1 MTYIRD
7 EEDDDTYHSPDKLG
21 ISAKKLAVKAELH
34 EFIGAAS
41 PCRHRIKLDYGW
53 KTLLRGMR
61 QCLREAMDTSSMF
74 QGRHHWSD

>member
-1 MTYIRD
+1 MPFD
-7 EEDDDTYHSPDKLG
+7 EDSSQSPDKL
-21 ISAKKLAVKAELH
+21 SSTPNTMAEKNELP
-34 EFIGAAS
+34 ELTGVAS

-61 QCLREAMDTSSMF
+61 QCLRDAMESSTMF